1 MADIGV
7 FNLKGGIM
15 GMLSDRMCG
24 GDGFGEARKEG
35 YAFGPY
41 VANLST
47 ERRKQAIEDWK
58 EENPGAKLS
67 DAYDDD

>member
-1 MADIGV
+1 
-7 FNLKGGIM
+7 M

-41 VANLST
+41 IAGLSKKG
-47 ERRKQAIEDWK
+47 RKEKIQEWK
-58 EENPGAKLS
+58 DEGKPLSNEMESELEEE
-67 DAYDDD
+67 